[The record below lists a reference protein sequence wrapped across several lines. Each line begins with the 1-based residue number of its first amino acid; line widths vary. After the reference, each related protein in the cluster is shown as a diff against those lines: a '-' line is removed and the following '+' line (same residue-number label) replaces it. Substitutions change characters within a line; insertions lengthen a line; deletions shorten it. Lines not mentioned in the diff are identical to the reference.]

1 MRLTHAVS
9 QLAFVVLVPPSVCS
23 IVQEPPMPFEY
34 RIVPADDLTAAPT
47 VTRSTLWKRVY
58 AADVEQALNDMAE
71 SGWELAATFA
81 HADSGAMF
89 VFRREWREPPR
100 IVETGIKP
108 ADR

>member
-1 MRLTHAVS
+1 
-9 QLAFVVLVPPSVCS
+9 
-23 IVQEPPMPFEY
+23 MPFEY
-34 RIVPADDLTAAPT
+34 RVVPADELTATPT

-58 AADVEQALNDMAE
+58 AADVEQALNNLAE
-71 SGWELAATFA
+71 SGWEMVGTFA

-100 IVETGIKP
+100 VIETGIKA